1 MYHGQFTIYRVYEES
16 KKALFSPRKY
26 FTDMETG
33 IGWGS
38 PVYKAF
44 IYGLASG
51 LFILLWSFL
60 DIIGLTE
67 GVLSGD
73 VGVIGF
79 FSTIAGALAGL
90 FIGGVIIVTVS
101 SVCDGRTDFET
112 GLRIASVILVVLPL
126 NAFLGFFDGISYI
139 LGAVIS
145 LGVNLYGVYML
156 YIALTVVLKAKD
168 KPVRI
173 FSYILSGILVLVVVI
188 LLYTRNSVQ
197 NYQEELE
204 EKKEERIPTAGIV
217 EDGYWVMGRSW
228 DSVSSKQ

>member
-16 KKALFSPRKY
+16 KKALFTPRKY

-101 SVCDGRTDFET
+101 SVCDGRTDFES
-112 GLRIASVILVVLPL
+112 GWRIASVLMVILPL
-126 NAFLGFFDGISYI
+126 NAFLGFFDGISHV

-156 YIALTVVLKAKD
+156 YIALTVVLKAQD
-168 KPVRI
+168 KPARV

-204 EKKEERIPTAGIV
+204 EKKEERIPTTSIV
-217 EDGYWVMGRSW
+217 KDGYWVMGRSW
-228 DSVSSKQ
+228 DSVGSKQ